1 MTVVRRATRGTPG
14 QASYCAAQPE
24 PLCTLLPEPPVPL
37 EVGDDLGARVFAL
50 SQEELGLVFDRLC
63 PAHGPAAMD
72 LEAKEEKTEKGAVA
86 KVEDA
91 MEVTEEVPE
100 CDTEEETEAD
110 SEGECAT
117 PFEGRFALRLE

>member
-1 MTVVRRATRGTPG
+1 
-14 QASYCAAQPE
+14 
-24 PLCTLLPEPPVPL
+24 
-37 EVGDDLGARVFAL
+37 
-50 SQEELGLVFDRLC
+50 
-63 PAHGPAAMD
+63 MD

-110 SEGECAT
+110 SEEECAT